1 MHPRHLKT
9 ESKRRPLGG
18 HSGFTLIELL
28 VVIII
33 LAILAAVVIPRVVGR
48 TEDARRAKALTD
60 IENLGT
66 ALNVYFADNGRYP
79 TTEQGLRA
87 LREQPTS
94 APQPR
99 VWNGPYIE
107 KPVPND
113 PWGSPYAY
121 TSPGQHNPTGF
132 DLISYGA
139 DGQPGGSGND
149 SDLNNWESKGS

>member
-1 MHPRHLKT
+1 
-9 ESKRRPLGG
+9 
-18 HSGFTLIELL
+18 

-66 ALNVYFADNGRYP
+66 ALNMYYADNGRYP

-87 LREQPTS
+87 LWERPTS
-94 APQPR
+94 SPQPR

-107 KPVPND
+107 KPVPSD
-113 PWGSPYAY
+113 PWGHPYVY
-121 TSPGQHNPTGF
+121 TCPGVHKPDSY
-132 DLISYGA
+132 DLASYGA
-139 DGQPGGSGND
+139 DGQPGGAGND
-149 SDLNNWESKGS
+149 TDLTNWESIER